1 MIIKSSREMN
11 VSAFQEPVTPP
22 VQKTAESTSTGYK
35 SEKSQPQ
42 PKIVKPE
49 VKRPKVEIKPEVKA
63 ESQVEIKKE
72 EIVEVPKKRSL
83 LEEVLEEQAILED

>member
-1 MIIKSSREMN
+1 MIIKSSRAMN
-11 VSAFQEPVTPP
+11 VAAFQEPITPP
-22 VQKTAESTSTGYK
+22 VQKTAVPAPTVRK
-35 SEKSQPQ
+35 SEKPQ

-49 VKRPKVEIKPEVKA
+49 VKKPKVEIKPEIKA

-83 LEEVLEEQAILED
+83 LEEVLEEQAKLED

>member
-11 VSAFQEPVTPP
+11 VSAFQEPVALP
-22 VQKTAESTSTGYK
+22 VQKTVKPAPTGYK
-35 SEKSQPQ
+35 SEKPQ

-63 ESQVEIKKE
+63 ESQVELKKE
-72 EIVEVPKKRSL
+72 EIIEVPKKHSL
-83 LEEVLEEQAILED
+83 LEEVLEEQAILDV